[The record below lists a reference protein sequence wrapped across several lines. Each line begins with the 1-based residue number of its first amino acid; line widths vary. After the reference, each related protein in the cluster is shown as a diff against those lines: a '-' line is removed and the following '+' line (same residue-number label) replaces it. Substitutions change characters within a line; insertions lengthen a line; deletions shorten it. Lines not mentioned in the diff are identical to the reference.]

1 MTEDVRFLVNT
12 SFAYAIAGLLSGL
25 YYRELTKANDFEGH
39 TQLAA
44 VHTHLLV
51 LGVVFLLIVLA
62 LERLFTLS
70 DGPIYPWFLGTFN
83 IGTIVTATMLLVHGT
98 MQVLGREVSPAISGI
113 AGLGHILL
121 TVAFVLFFLC
131 LRSVVR
137 PAAAPTPAVQV

>member
-1 MTEDVRFLVNT
+1 MRFLVNC

-25 YYRELTKANDFEGH
+25 YYRELTKANDFEGR

-70 DGPIYPWFLGTFN
+70 DSPMYAWFLGTFN
-83 IGTIVTATMLLVHGT
+83 IGTIVTAAMLTVHGS
-98 MQVLGREVSPAISGI
+98 MQVVGRDASPAISGV

-137 PAAAPTPAVQV
+137 PAVVPAGRV